1 MNPRH
6 ILLTLLVILIWGL
19 NFVVAKIGLATFP
32 PLFMM
37 AMRFFLVALLLV
49 WFVPRPRGALFRRV
63 MVLSLTLGSVHFS
76 LMFTGLAKVP
86 ASVAAIAVQLQV
98 PFAALLAAILFK
110 DAFGWRRTLGLVL
123 SLAGIVVITGAPEIR
138 GDLLHVLMIVGAALV
153 WATGNVQVKRLEH
166 IDGHSLNAWISL
178 LAAPQIL
185 AMSLLLE
192 HGQLAAIRAAGW
204 EAWGAVAYMAILV
217 TIFGY
222 GIWYAMIDRYS
233 TNQTMPFTLLIP
245 FTGVASAAAFLG
257 EPMTW
262 SIVLGGLLTM
272 GGVAIIL
279 LRRPKLANPEV

>member
-1 MNPRH
+1 MKTRH
-6 ILLTLLVILIWGL
+6 ILLTLLVILVWGL

-32 PLFMM
+32 PLFMI
-37 AMRFFLVALLLV
+37 AVRFFLVALLLV
-49 WFVPRPRGALFRRV
+49 WFVPRPRGVLFRQV

-76 LMFTGLAKVP
+76 LMFVGLAKVP

-98 PFAALLAAILFK
+98 PFAALLAAFLFN
-110 DAFGWRRTLGLVL
+110 DMFGWRRTLGLAL
-123 SLAGIVVITGAPEIR
+123 SFVGIVVIAGAPEIR
-138 GDLLHVLMIVGAALV
+138 GDLVYVSMVLGAALV
-153 WATGNVQVKRLEH
+153 WAIGNVQVKRLAH
-166 IDGHSLNAWISL
+166 IDGNSLNAWISL

-185 AMSLLLE
+185 AVSLLVE
-192 HGQLAAIRAAGW
+192 DGQLAAVRAAGW
-204 EAWGAVAYMAILV
+204 QAWGAIAFMAILV

-222 GIWYAMIDRYS
+222 GVWYAMIDRYS

-245 FTGVASAAAFLG
+245 LTGVVSAVAFLG

-272 GGVAIIL
+272 GGVGIIL